1 MSHEHSRIQ
10 TAPHSFATRVADLA
24 MRTIPVAALVA
35 AGAFFAAQQAVSP
48 QHRAIK
54 GLVVLGLMALMF
66 RFDMVYS
73 VYLFA
78 LLFVF
83 PSGIS
88 FGSSNSVL
96 MTIIPMIWAVR
107 ATSARVPVV
116 RSTPVDLAIGA
127 FLMAHVVSLFNVSDP
142 AILTQCVTVLW
153 RQLAACAFFYCIFM
167 FVNDEERLF
176 RFGKIVCIACTLVM
190 LTAVTE
196 LFFPGR
202 QIIPGWI
209 GLTNKMGE
217 GLMHYRAQGIRV
229 GGSFESHGM
238 LADFG
243 TQLILFMVY
252 FAILAKNPMEKMFW
266 FGSVATTIIAI
277 LATANR
283 GATSGLILG
292 FVLALVFFRRRLGGA
307 RIAVIVIGATVGLVV
322 LDTVLSENTLAV
334 SVIDRFT
341 NTKFEGM
348 VPENRVSTWGPT
360 MHEALEKP
368 FFGHGPYFD
377 TGLGLTKRM
386 WPHNGYLFYFFTLGL
401 FGVLTFLWVIARVY
415 RESRMWR
422 ARGVRDTRLGTFMAI
437 AQIWLLVLLLEQ
449 MRTDHQRDDIYPYIV
464 WMCFGVIV
472 AGAAIARRKLAA
484 GETHSPTATALT
496 RSVTSKKS

>member
-1 MSHEHSRIQ
+1 V
-10 TAPHSFATRVADLA
+10 VA
-24 MRTIPVAALVA
+24 
-35 AGAFFAAQQAVSP
+35 
-48 QHRAIK
+48 
-54 GLVVLGLMALMF
+54 
-66 RFDMVYS
+66 
-73 VYLFA
+73 
-78 LLFVF
+78 
-83 PSGIS
+83 
-88 FGSSNSVL
+88 
-96 MTIIPMIWAVR
+96 
-107 ATSARVPVV
+107 
-116 RSTPVDLAIGA
+116 
-127 FLMAHVVSLFNVSDP
+127 LFNVSDP
-142 AILTQCVTVLW
+142 AILTQCVVVLW

-176 RFGKIVCIACTLVM
+176 RFGKVVSIACTLVM

-252 FAILAKNPMEKMFW
+252 FAILAKNPMEKIFW

-283 GATSGLILG
+283 GATSGLILA
-292 FVLALVFFRRRLGGA
+292 FILALVFFRRRLGGA
-307 RIAVIVIGATVGLVV
+307 RIAVIVIGAAVGLVV
-322 LDTVLSENTLAV
+322 LDTVLSEKTLAV

-348 VPENRVSTWGPT
+348 VPENRVDTWGPT

-401 FGVLTFLWVIARVY
+401 FECLRSCGSSRACI
-415 RESRMWR
+415 ESRGWR
-422 ARGVRDTRLGTFMAI
+422 ARGVRDTPGNLHGHRADLAVRVAIGTNAHRSP
-437 AQIWLLVLLLEQ
+437 ARRHLSLH
-449 MRTDHQRDDIYPYIV
+449 RG
-464 WMCFGVIV
+464 MCFGVIV

-484 GETHSPTATALT
+484 DESHSPTATALT